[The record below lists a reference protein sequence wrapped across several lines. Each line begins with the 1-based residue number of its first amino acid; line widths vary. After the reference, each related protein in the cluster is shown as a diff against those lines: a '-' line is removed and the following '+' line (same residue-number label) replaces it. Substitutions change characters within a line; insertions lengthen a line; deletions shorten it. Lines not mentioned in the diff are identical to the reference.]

1 MFFTCGCALYKRNE
15 ILISFFF
22 FIERSSDI
30 TVRLIFPFPSS
41 PGVHK
46 NLVRVKLNPGIS
58 IDVYLS
64 AMLQGVRFIVYLTYN
79 VSCSRA

>member
-1 MFFTCGCALYKRNE
+1 MFFTCGCALSKRNE
-15 ILISFFF
+15 IFIYFFF
-22 FIERSSDI
+22 FLCIERSSDI

-64 AMLQGVRFIVYLTYN
+64 AML
-79 VSCSRA
+79 